1 MPSWNNWHKA
11 HYFVAIY
18 FKWCISFEQKGCITL
33 FKCVKCKF
41 KEKKMASLAEKMA
54 ANLDISAFSKADE
67 LKKRLWF
74 TILALVVFR
83 LGTFIPLPGIDP
95 NILAE
100 VFSQHNGGILGMFNM
115 FSGGALERMTIFALN
130 IFPYISA
137 SIIIQLGQSIIPSLQ
152 ALKKEGE
159 AGHRKVTHYTK
170 ILTVFITIIQGYG
183 IAVGLESMTGG
194 AGASA
199 VVIPSF
205 VFKFTTIVSLVGGTM
220 FVVWLGDQITSRGV
234 GNGSSLIITV
244 GIIANIPTALARTFE
259 LGRVGSMSGL
269 TIALLLV
276 MALVL
281 IYVIVFVERAQR
293 KIIIQYPKRQMGMRI
308 SAAETSHLPLK
319 INPTGVIPPIFA
331 SSLLLLPIT
340 VANLSAQNGPSWAQT
355 LSQWLGHGQPVY
367 LALYAFLI
375 IFFSFFYTAVVFNP
389 EETAD
394 NLKKHGGFIAGI
406 RPGKNTAEYLDYVIT
421 RLTVL
426 GAAYL
431 TVLCIVPEVLISKLS
446 VPFVLGG
453 TTLLIVVQVTMD
465 FVTQIQS
472 HLIAYQY
479 EGLIKKAQL
488 IQNKKRK

>member
-1 MPSWNNWHKA
+1 M
-11 HYFVAIY
+11 V
-18 FKWCISFEQKGCITL
+18 
-33 FKCVKCKF
+33 
-41 KEKKMASLAEKMA
+41 SLAEKMA
-54 ANLDISAFSKADE
+54 SNMDFGAFSKAEE

-74 TILALVVFR
+74 TVFALIVFR

-95 NILAE
+95 HVLSDIFARN
-100 VFSQHNGGILGMFNM
+100 SGGILGMFDM
-115 FSGGALERMTIFALN
+115 FAGGALERMTIFALN
-130 IFPYISA
+130 IMPYISA
-137 SIIIQLGQSIIPSLQ
+137 SIIIQLGQSVVPSLA

-159 AGHRKVTHYTK
+159 AGHRKVTQMTRY
-170 ILTVFITIIQGYG
+170 LTVLITIVQGYG
-183 IAVGLESMTGG
+183 IAVGLESMTGS
-194 AGASA
+194 AGISA
-199 VVIPSF
+199 VVNPGF

-220 FVVWLGDQITSRGV
+220 FIVWLGEQITSRGV

-244 GIIANIPTALARTFE
+244 GIIANIPAALAQTFE
-259 LGRVGSMSGL
+259 LGRVGSMSLGV
-269 TIALLLV
+269 IALLMV
-276 MALVL
+276 MVLAL
-281 IYVIVFVERAQR
+281 IYVIVLVERAQR
-293 KIIIQYPKRQMGMRI
+293 KIVIQYPKRQMGMRMT
-308 SAAETSHLPLK
+308 AAESSHLPLK

-340 VANLSAQNGPSWAQT
+340 IANFSAENGPVWVQN
-355 LSQWLGHGQPVY
+355 LSQWLGHGQPLY

-375 IFFSFFYTAVVFNP
+375 AFFAFFYTAVVFNP

-426 GAAYL
+426 GAFYL
-431 TVLCIVPEVLISKLS
+431 VALCILPEILISELS

-465 FVTQIQS
+465 FVGQLQS

-479 EGLIKKAQL
+479 EGLIKKAAL
-488 IQNKKRK
+488 VNKGKRR

>member
-1 MPSWNNWHKA
+1 M
-11 HYFVAIY
+11 V
-18 FKWCISFEQKGCITL
+18 
-33 FKCVKCKF
+33 
-41 KEKKMASLAEKMA
+41 SLAEKMA
-54 ANLDISAFSKADE
+54 SNMDFAAFSKADE

-74 TILALVVFR
+74 TVLALIVFR

-95 NILAE
+95 HILSDIFARN
-100 VFSQHNGGILGMFNM
+100 SGGILGMFNM
-115 FSGGALERMTIFALN
+115 FAGGALERMTIFALN
-130 IFPYISA
+130 IMPYISA
-137 SIIIQLGQSIIPSLQ
+137 SIIIQLGQSVIPSLA

-159 AGHRKVTHYTK
+159 AGHRKVTQMTRY
-170 ILTVFITIIQGYG
+170 LTVLITIVQGYG
-183 IAVGLESMTGG
+183 IAVGLESMTGS
-194 AGASA
+194 AGLSA
-199 VVIPSF
+199 VVNPGF

-220 FVVWLGDQITSRGV
+220 FIVWLGEQITSRGV

-244 GIIANIPTALARTFE
+244 GIIANIPAALAQTFE
-259 LGRVGSMSGL
+259 LGRVGSMSIGV
-269 TIALLLV
+269 IAMLLV
-276 MALVL
+276 MVLAL
-281 IYVIVFVERAQR
+281 IYVIVLVERAQR
-293 KIIIQYPKRQMGMRI
+293 KIIIQYPKRQVGMRM

-340 VANLSAQNGPSWAQT
+340 IANLSAENGPEWVQT
-355 LSQWLGHGQPVY
+355 MSRLLGHGQPLY

-375 IFFSFFYTAVVFNP
+375 AFFAFFYTAVVFNP

-394 NLKKHGGFIAGI
+394 NLKKHGGFVAGI

-426 GAAYL
+426 GAFYL
-431 TVLCIVPEVLISKLS
+431 VALCILPEILISKLS

-465 FVTQIQS
+465 FVGQLQS

-479 EGLIKKAQL
+479 EGLIKKAAL
-488 IQNKKRK
+488 ANRKKR